1 MLAVIMD
8 FQSVIK
14 KKNSTGSFLQFF
26 ENIRFKISAIQTALL
41 TIATML
47 NFQMAQKTKIM
58 LRMWPRYQDYLEY
71 LALSKHKHRSLL
83 FQHNQVHLIFI
94 YNVDITVY

>member
-47 NFQMAQKTKIM
+47 NFPWSLSLINFSPKIIS
-58 LRMWPRYQDYLEY
+58 PETTEP
-71 LALSKHKHRSLL
+71 
-83 FQHNQVHLIFI
+83 N
-94 YNVDITVY
+94 